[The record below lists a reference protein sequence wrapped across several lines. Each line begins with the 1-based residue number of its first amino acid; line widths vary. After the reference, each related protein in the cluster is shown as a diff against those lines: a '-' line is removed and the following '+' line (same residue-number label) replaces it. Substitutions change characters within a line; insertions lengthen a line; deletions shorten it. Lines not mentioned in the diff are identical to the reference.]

1 MAPSQRSTRRGS
13 ARAANRSLS
22 PQDIA
27 QGVSVLTQLD
37 TQRQAACVSVVSLCL
52 IKPEDEV
59 DSPCPIYRS
68 FCTND
73 PENPSRLTNFSHHEF
88 ERFWSQVRMHITE
101 NWNHCGKWD
110 VVASIFRFKTGAFQ
124 KMILSFTGLVLGDNT
139 FDHHPYARY
148 ATDVTFQQS
157 NMPSGKMKERVAYY
171 SAKHHL
177 HGYKVEVSVLPNG
190 LALNSP
196 SQELKQKNMAD
207 ESPMKDKYPNS

>member
-59 DSPCPIYRS
+59 DSPCPIYHS

-101 NWNHCGKWD
+101 NWNVGRGRKCEQTPKDVFFYMFLTVLKHCGKWD

-124 KMILSFTGLVLGDNT
+124 KMILSFTGVIPPFSLRPVCRFRCQQVYDGA
-139 FDHHPYARY
+139 AR
-148 ATDVTFQQS
+148 A
-157 NMPSGKMKERVAYY
+157 G
-171 SAKHHL
+171 
-177 HGYKVEVSVLPNG
+177 
-190 LALNSP
+190 
-196 SQELKQKNMAD
+196 
-207 ESPMKDKYPNS
+207 